1 VVLLVVGIVVGR
13 DNHLR
18 GAVWM
23 RRALLISLLFTQ
35 LLVFRALRWTAAF
48 GLVLDVLA
56 FMALEVALREERMAN
71 ARRS

>member
-1 VVLLVVGIVVGR
+1 
-13 DNHLR
+13 
-18 GAVWM
+18 M
-23 RRALLISLLFTQ
+23 RRAVLISLLFTQ

-56 FMALEVALREERMAN
+56 FMALEVALREERMVK